1 MKKKLKLSFN
11 APVTLT
17 FVLLCF
23 VAVGLSYLTKGW
35 TEYRIFMTY
44 RSSLTDPL
52 TYVRAF
58 AHVLG
63 HGDFAHLFSN
73 ISYLLLLGPVLE
85 ERYGSKRVIIIIIIT
100 ALLTGIAN
108 NLFFPNSALLGA
120 SGIVFAFIILT
131 SFSAVKDGKIPVTFI
146 LVAVCFIGQ
155 QIYDGIKND
164 DNISYISHILGGVT
178 GLVAGFIFNSRK
190 KYTRSRK

>member
-1 MKKKLKLSFN
+1 MKRKLKLSFN

-23 VAVGLSYLTKGW
+23 VAVGLSHLTKGW

-44 RSSLTDPL
+44 RSSLVDPL

-63 HGDFAHLFSN
+63 HGDFGHLFSN

-85 ERYGSKRVIIIIIIT
+85 ERYRSKKVVITILIT
-100 ALLTGIAN
+100 ALVTGIAN
-108 NLFFPNSALLGA
+108 NVFFPNSALLGA

-131 SFSAVKDGKIPVTFI
+131 SFSVVKDGKIPVTFI
-146 LVAVCFIGQ
+146 LVAVCFMGQ
-155 QIYDGIKND
+155 QIYDGISND
-164 DNISYISHILGGVT
+164 DNISYISHILGGVI
-178 GLVAGFIFNSRK
+178 GLISGFIFNSRK
-190 KYTRSRK
+190 KYSKSRK

>member
-1 MKKKLKLSFN
+1 MKRKLKLSFN

-23 VAVGLSYLTKGW
+23 VAVGLSYLTRGW

-44 RSSLTDPL
+44 RSSLADPL

-63 HGDFAHLFSN
+63 HGDFGHLFSN

-85 ERYGSKRVIIIIIIT
+85 ERYGSKKVIIIIIIT
-100 ALLTGIAN
+100 ALLTGIVN
-108 NLFFPNSALLGA
+108 SVFFPNSALLGA

-131 SFSAVKDGKIPVTFI
+131 SFSVVKDGKIPVTFI
-146 LVAVCFIGQ
+146 LVAVCFMGQ
-155 QIYDGIKND
+155 QIYDGISND
-164 DNISYISHILGGVT
+164 DNISYISHILGGVI
-178 GLVAGFIFNSRK
+178 GLIAGFNFNSRK
-190 KYTRSRK
+190 KYSRSRK